1 VLLSVPGRRDGA
13 DRELAVATVP
23 DGRITRLGI
32 AGRAPQYADGMVA
45 YVRAGGAL
53 GALPFDPVARRATGE
68 ATEAIPGSVA
78 WILAPNG
85 TLVQYENAGTF
96 RLARVDRTG
105 KERRLLDRDAL
116 YSSPALSP
124 DGRRV
129 ALSIG
134 MPPAGT
140 EIWVAELESRTVTR
154 LSAELGGVTPTW
166 SADGRRVLWSR
177 RGDRAAVLAQPWDAS
192 APPEVLVPGGQGNDL
207 LPGGTAMLTTFWP
220 PSGRPEHRIVPLP
233 YDSAHRS
240 SPIVLRRAPGFA
252 MARLSPDGQWI
263 AFVDE
268 QNGVQEVFV
277 HSRATGGRYQVSAGG
292 GFEPLWRRD
301 GRELFYRTRTGLM
314 AARLALGAEAR
325 VVGRDSLFA
334 AGWPPGVVWP
344 NYDVTADGNAFL
356 IPLPNV
362 VADWPTVTLGWTDEL
377 RERLR
382 EGGGAGAR

>member
-1 VLLSVPGRRDGA
+1 
-13 DRELAVATVP
+13 
-23 DGRITRLGI
+23 
-32 AGRAPQYADGMVA
+32 
-45 YVRAGGAL
+45 
-53 GALPFDPVARRATGE
+53 
-68 ATEAIPGSVA
+68 
-78 WILAPNG
+78 
-85 TLVQYENAGTF
+85 
-96 RLARVDRTG
+96 
-105 KERRLLDRDAL
+105 
-116 YSSPALSP
+116 
-124 DGRRV
+124 
-129 ALSIG
+129 

-301 GRELFYRTRTGLM
+301 GRELFYRTRTG
-314 AARLALGAEAR
+314 
-325 VVGRDSLFA
+325 
-334 AGWPPGVVWP
+334 
-344 NYDVTADGNAFL
+344 
-356 IPLPNV
+356 
-362 VADWPTVTLGWTDEL
+362 
-377 RERLR
+377 
-382 EGGGAGAR
+382 